1 MAYSYVVKILQI
13 TPEQDRYTVREQL
26 RRSAD
31 RQVLIVLP
39 WEVDEGWGTPLDYDL
54 LSAAAREA
62 QLNVAWVVEDFEK
75 RALPREAGFPVYPS
89 VAAAETYLETH
100 ERWPSLNGNRR
111 PEPRP
116 RPAWGEAPEA
126 RPLPVPQHLPLWLTG
141 LRLAVLVVILGLI
154 GGIFF
159 LAVPAAQIRLVPQQA
174 TYSVIVPISVDP
186 ELESVDLQQNMIP
199 SRRVGD
205 EFSSYAE
212 IGTTGMSLSFTGR
225 SRGQVVFTNQ
235 LGQEYQVPKGTIVR
249 TSAGSYPVRFET
261 TEAVTVPAFGQAP
274 APVEA
279 LEEGPR
285 GNVGAFQ
292 INFVEGVVGFA
303 LKVTNPDPIGGA
315 ESQEVAAVAQEDRER
330 VWDLAAERVLAEAY
344 NGLQNEPYLG
354 PGEFLLRQS
363 LTVQSAPM
371 EAYTAQVGERTN
383 ALGLTLR
390 LLVSGQAVSASDIQ
404 QVAYRRLLSQV
415 PEGYRLT
422 DARFEIGES
431 AEEDVGPGQY
441 AFFVTA
447 HGYATAE
454 INVGEVENA
463 LRGSRIARAEEYL
476 TETLPLAAPPEI
488 EVTPTWFPF
497 LPRLPM
503 RMSIDLVSGQWE

>member
-1 MAYSYVVKILQI
+1 VEIIRI
-13 TPEQDRYTVREQL
+13 TSEQDRYTVREQL
-26 RRSAD
+26 RRSKE
-31 RQVLIVLP
+31 RRVLLVLP
-39 WEVDEGWGTPLDYDL
+39 WDVERGWRLPLDYVVL
-54 LSAAAREA
+54 RAAVQEE

-75 RALPREAGFPVYPS
+75 RALPKEAGFPVFPS
-89 VAAAETYLETH
+89 VAAAERYLETH
-100 ERWPSLNGNRR
+100 DDWPPVDGAPR
-111 PEPRP
+111 PEPRQ
-116 RPAWGEAPEA
+116 RPEWAETPEAPA
-126 RPLPVPQHLPLWLTG
+126 LPVSVSHPLWLTA
-141 LRLAVLVVILGLI
+141 LRLLVLGGVLFLVGAV
-154 GGIFF
+154 FF
-159 LAVPAAQIRLVPQQA
+159 LIVPSAKIRLVPQQA
-174 TYSVIVPISVDP
+174 TYSVIVPVSVDP
-186 ELESVDLQQNMIP
+186 ELETVDLQQNMIP

-205 EFSSYAE
+205 EFSSFAE
-212 IGTTGMSLSFTGR
+212 IGTTGMSFSFAGR
-225 SRGQVVFTNQ
+225 ATGQVVFTNQ
-235 LGQEYQVPKGTIVR
+235 LGQDYQVPKGTIVR

-303 LKVTNPDPIGGA
+303 LKVTNPDPITGA
-315 ESQEVAAVAQEDRER
+315 ESQEVAAVAREDRER

-344 NGLQNEPYLG
+344 NGLQSEGYLEQ
-354 PGEFLLRQS
+354 GEFLLRQS
-363 LTVQSAPM
+363 LVIQSVPM

-404 QVAYRRLLSQV
+404 KVAYRRLLTQV

-431 AEEDVGPGQY
+431 AEEDVGPGRY

-454 INVGEVENA
+454 ISTNA
-463 LRGSRIARAEEYL
+463 VQEAVRGLRIEKAETYL
-476 TETLPLAAPPEI
+476 SEELPLAAPPEV
-488 EVTPTWFPF
+488 EVSPTWFPF

-503 RMSIDLVSGQWE
+503 RMSITVVPGRWE